1 VQGKKS
7 LYWQTRF
14 GRIEVT
20 EQTYRRGRTG
30 PLVRPFA
37 SSAGVACRGTSLG
50 LQRALVDFG
59 AEESFA
65 QAVERVREHYGIVV
79 QQGALRHFSEW
90 HGAALQAEQAAQ
102 TAALPATGHPQMIG
116 ELDGSLIPLVTTSA
130 APDRRKTR
138 VLSWQEARL
147 ALAHAQGS
155 VTPRFSATLGSVP
168 QAGACLAVCVAQAGG
183 GQASRVHCVS
193 DGAPWIAEQVEARF
207 PGQAEYLLDFY
218 HVCEYLARAAPVV
231 AGAKA
236 AAWRLAQ
243 QAHLR
248 GNRARWVLT
257 ALRPHLE
264 ADTVPESEAPV
275 RACYRYLHN
284 RLAQLNY
291 KEALARDLP
300 IGSGEIESAHR
311 YVIQQR
317 LKLAG
322 AWWKKEHAASLLA
335 LRVCRAN
342 HDWEDYWQ
350 RLRQAAA

>member
-1 VQGKKS
+1 M
-7 LYWQTRF
+7 
-14 GRIEVT
+14 
-20 EQTYRRGRTG
+20 
-30 PLVRPFA
+30 RPFA
-37 SSAGVACRGTSLG
+37 SSAGVVCRGTSLG

-59 AEESFA
+59 AEEAFA
-65 QAVERVREHYGIVV
+65 QAVARVREHYGIVV
-79 QQGALRHFSEW
+79 KNGALRHFSEL
-90 HGAALQAEQAAQ
+90 HGAALQAEQAAAP
-102 TAALPATGHPQMIG
+102 TTLPASGHAQMIG
-116 ELDGSLIPLVTTSA
+116 EMDGSLIPLVTTSA

-138 VLSWQEARL
+138 ALGWQEARL

-155 VTPRFSATLGSVP
+155 VTPQFNATFGSVQ
-168 QAGACLAVCVAQAGG
+168 QAGVCLAQCVAQAGG
-183 GQASRVHCVS
+183 GQQSRVHCVS
-193 DGAPWIAEQVEARF
+193 DGAPWIAAQVETHF

-231 AGAKA
+231 AGAQA
-236 AAWRLAQ
+236 ETWRLAQ

-264 ADTVPESEAPV
+264 AATVPDSDAPV
-275 RACYRYLHN
+275 RVCYRYLHN
-284 RLAQLNY
+284 HLTQLNY
-291 KEALARDLP
+291 KGALARDLP

-311 YVIQQR
+311 YVIQKR

-342 HDWEDYWQ
+342 HAWDAYWQ